1 MKITADVS
9 KILKNVQ
16 RDFTF
21 IFDALAK
28 SFIDFVLFLVVLAVE
43 NFSFTRNCFYRK
55 RGFVTMRNYVKTFR
69 DSLGHHLA

>member
-16 RDFTF
+16 RDLAFT
-21 IFDALAK
+21 FDALAK
-28 SFIDFVLFLVVLAVE
+28 SFIDFVLFLVLLAVE
-43 NFSFTRNCFYRK
+43 YVGFTRNCFYRK
-55 RGFVTMRNYVKTFR
+55 RGYVTMRNYVKTFR